1 MAEISIVVLLVI
13 VARSAAEV
21 FRLRYVHG
29 EALTIPMAMPF
40 VTGALIASLA
50 AIIVCACCFA
60 GRPKLA
66 IAVTLA
72 TVACLFTYKL
82 FLAG

>member
-50 AIIVCACCFA
+50 AIIVSVCCFA
-60 GRPKLA
+60 GRHKLA

-72 TVACLFTYKL
+72 TVACLFAYKL
-82 FLAG
+82 FLVG